1 MWIVGTFKILLPVT
15 ITYEGTSGQ
24 IWVAW
29 LVISGLLL
37 GIGVLVKIINSRK
50 SSLTIYHI

>member
-1 MWIVGTFKILLPVT
+1 VGTFKILLPIT